1 MGLRVRGD
9 DQVAR
14 TERPHE
20 CLLRERG
27 VVIVVDEQMVE
38 ERLGRGGSCLRST
51 DQRREV
57 DDAIGIQHVEVGPGE
72 PGELEPAAESA
83 RLGLRLDL
91 LGRDPRLLGA
101 EEELPDLVRES
112 SQGEQVAVRRPLGGV
127 LSLEQVLDERELIG
141 GGQHF
146 GRFRVAECREALTED
161 QVTEAVEG
169 QHVEAGHRRR

>member
-1 MGLRVRGD
+1 MVPWNEKTWARVRGD

-14 TERPHE
+14 TERLHE

-38 ERLGRGGSCLRST
+38 ERLGRGGSCSARPISA
-51 DQRREV
+51 REV

-91 LGRDPRLLGA
+91 GRDPA
-101 EEELPDLVRES
+101 S
-112 SQGEQVAVRRPLGGV
+112 WARR
-127 LSLEQVLDERELIG
+127 RN
-141 GGQHF
+141 
-146 GRFRVAECREALTED
+146 CRIWSANPRK
-161 QVTEAVEG
+161 VSRWPY
-169 QHVEAGHRRR
+169 AGHSEGSCPWSRSWTSAN